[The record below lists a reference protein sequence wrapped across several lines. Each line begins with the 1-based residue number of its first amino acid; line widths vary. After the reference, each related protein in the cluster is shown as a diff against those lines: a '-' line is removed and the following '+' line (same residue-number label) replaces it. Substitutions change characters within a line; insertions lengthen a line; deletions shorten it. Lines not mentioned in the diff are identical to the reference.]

1 MSGRT
6 WRRRAAAVGAGAV
19 LAAGALTGCGSE
31 EPPAAPATEGLG
43 QVTVAADGVQ
53 EVTVQTRDDYE
64 FYPDRFTVEP
74 GRVRLTV
81 VNVADQMTHNL
92 EYADEELPAP
102 IEAGVPFLAP
112 GQEET
117 IEFEVTVPGEYPF
130 ACTFHLQLGQVGT
143 MTVSG

>member
-19 LAAGALTGCGSE
+19 LAAGALTGCGTE
-31 EPPAAPATEGLG
+31 QPPAAPATEGLG
-43 QVTVAADGVQ
+43 EVTVAADGVQ
-53 EVTVQTRDDYE
+53 EVTVETRDDYE

-81 VNVADQMTHNL
+81 VNAADQMTHNL
-92 EYADEELPAP
+92 EYTDEELPAP
-102 IEAGVPFLAP
+102 IDAGVPFLAP

-117 IEFEVTVPGEYPF
+117 IEFEATVPGEYPF

>member
-31 EPPAAPATEGLG
+31 EPPAAPAPEGLG
-43 QVTVAADGVQ
+43 EVTVAADGVQ